1 MESLRN
7 TNRRNSKIAVLLIF
21 ACFISRAQAL
31 TLPELLQAASEN
43 HPTIQA
49 ARQGINAANEDVT
62 VARRQYWP
70 TPSALV
76 ESGAPNRLQTPTQ
89 LVRVEQTVWDFGLT
103 AANVKVAERGADIAG
118 AAFETQR
125 QTIGLQVIDA
135 WSTLLSSYGRMRV
148 AQALLARLQ
157 LHESMMLRRVKG
169 ELSTQVDLDLVRSR
183 ILQGQVEMTQAQTGV
198 QLSITRLQ
206 NLSGLPALETR
217 FSPPPSLPSQTRLDG
232 QFRLLA
238 QSDWETAANRQPA
251 VLRAEEE
258 LRQGRE
264 RIHAKTAQSLPQVYA
279 RFDQAVNGQRDSAV
293 YLGLRYS
300 PGAGFSNF
308 AEESALAAR
317 ALALEQSAEAA
328 KIEARQSL
336 ELDRDNLRDAGL
348 RARSLDAAV
357 QGAQRVFESY
367 ERQFTAGR
375 KTWIDLMNA
384 VREVAQN
391 AYSLVDANAAQA
403 AALYRLQLRVDPT
416 SIAGPVE
423 PEMAAPF
430 ITASTGDAVAH
441 PDDIGDPTLQLSL
454 ALSLEPSISP
464 AGSDTPTTR

>member
-7 TNRRNSKIAVLLIF
+7 KHRRNSRLAVLLTSIS
-21 ACFISRAQAL
+21 FISTAQAL
-31 TLPELLQAASEN
+31 TLPELLQAASDN

-49 ARQGINAANEDVT
+49 ARQGVNAANEDVT

-76 ESGAPNRLQTPTQ
+76 ESGAPTKLQTPTQ
-89 LVRVEQTVWDFGLT
+89 LLRVEQTVWDFGLT
-103 AANVKVAERGADIAG
+103 AANVSVAERAADIAN
-118 AAFETQR
+118 AALETQR
-125 QTIGLQVIDA
+125 QTIGLQVIEA
-135 WSTLLSSYGRMRV
+135 WATLLSSYGRIRV
-148 AQALLARLQ
+148 AEAMLKRLQ

-169 ELSTQVDLDLVRSR
+169 ELSTQIDLDLVRSR
-183 ILQGQVEMTQAQTGV
+183 ILQGQVELTQAQTGI

-206 NLSGLPALETR
+206 NLAGLQGLEAR
-217 FSPPPSLPSQTRLDG
+217 FAPPPPMPSRTHLDG
-232 QFRLLA
+232 QFRLLG
-238 QSDWETAANRQPA
+238 QTDWDIAANHQPA

-258 LRQGRE
+258 LRQGQE
-264 RIHAKTAQSLPQVYA
+264 RINAKIAQSRPQVYA
-279 RFDQAVNGQRDSAV
+279 RFDQAVNGRRDSAV

-300 PGAGFSNF
+300 PGAGFANF
-308 AEESALAAR
+308 AEESALEAR
-317 ALALEQSAEAA
+317 ALALEQSAQAA
-328 KIEARQSL
+328 RIEARQSL

-348 RARSLDAAV
+348 RAQSLDAAV

-403 AALYRLQLRVDPT
+403 AALYRLQLRVNPASIDAQVDEEEMPVFIAAVLPDDAAGDAAIGADAIADPSLKLST
-416 SIAGPVE
+416 TLSILPTV
-423 PEMAAPF
+423 PSAAP
-430 ITASTGDAVAH
+430 
-441 PDDIGDPTLQLSL
+441 
-454 ALSLEPSISP
+454 
-464 AGSDTPTTR
+464 R